1 MQYPLSARLKPMEND
16 GRLSTSEE
24 RGLLVLREARDMAA
38 CLDAFEAL
46 LRQYVDVDGY
56 SINLYQPAYN
66 SLACVRVHLPSSL
79 AGVEQTFANTAISAE
94 GDNASAR
101 VFDSRV
107 PAGVT
112 QNNLREFPMLTREAF
127 EQWNMRHMVIL
138 PIQVTG
144 SSGRP
149 IGTLML
155 FSQRNSLAPS
165 ILRRIT
171 RVLEEAAALLRLHQT
186 IASWEARAESIR
198 YQETELES
206 LLHFVAEMSSI
217 TADDEMYPRIENEFL
232 RRFDMDMSGIL
243 LAEEGHLRCVDTI
256 LVGAEQLPW
265 AERWYQ
271 HCHEFSYSTTQPDG
285 ASGNAFVH
293 NQPLIFGDIPAIMD
307 LAMSA
312 KDKANLDI
320 LGGLQSFGIFPI
332 RKLGQPIGILWLG
345 SLRRKNALSID
356 QTKLTIRLCDYLGS
370 AIDNARVYSRLMAE
384 AAARG

>member
-1 MQYPLSARLKPMEND
+1 MHFPLTAKLKPMETD

-24 RGLLVLREARDMAA
+24 RGLLIMREARDMMA

-66 SLACVRVHLPSSL
+66 SLACVRVHLPQSL
-79 AGVEQTFANTAISAE
+79 AGVAQTFASTVIPAE
-94 GDNASAR
+94 GENASAR
-101 VFDSRV
+101 VFGSRV
-107 PAGVT
+107 PAGIT
-112 QNNLREFPMLTREAF
+112 LNNLGDYPVLTRDAF

-138 PIQVTG
+138 PIQVSG
-144 SSGRP
+144 SGGRP

-155 FSQRNSLAPS
+155 FSQRNSLAPT

-171 RVLEEAAALLRLHQT
+171 RVVEEAAALLRLHQT

-217 TADDEMYPRIENEFL
+217 VAADTQMYPRIENEFL
-232 RRFDMDMSGIL
+232 RRFDMDMAGIL
-243 LAEEGHLRCVDTI
+243 IAEDGQLRCVDTV
-256 LVGAEQLPW
+256 LVDAEHLLW

-271 HCHEFSYSTTQPDG
+271 HCRDLSYSVEQPDG

-293 NQPLIFGDIPAIMD
+293 NQPLFFGDIPSIRG
-307 LAMSA
+307 LSMSG

-320 LGGLQSFGIFPI
+320 LEDLLSFAIIPI
-332 RKLGQPIGILWLG
+332 RKMGHPIGILWLG
-345 SLRRKNALSID
+345 SRHRKNALNVD
-356 QTKLTIRLCDYLGS
+356 QTKLAVRLCDFLGS
-370 AIDNARVYSRLMAE
+370 TIDNARAYARLMAK
-384 AAARG
+384 G